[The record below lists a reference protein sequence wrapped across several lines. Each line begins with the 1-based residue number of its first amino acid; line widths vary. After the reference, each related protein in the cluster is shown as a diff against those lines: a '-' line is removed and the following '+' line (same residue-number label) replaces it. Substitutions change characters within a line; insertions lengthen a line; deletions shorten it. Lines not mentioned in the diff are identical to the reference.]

1 MLQNIKN
8 RHLTHAFTSAYLNDF
23 VKKILPL
30 VAKISN
36 KFDFSLAYSYL
47 YDFVKKI
54 LPLVAKISN
63 KFDFSL
69 AYSYLYGYAK
79 KILSLAAINIQ
90 ASLIFLA
97 RLFVSLQ

>member
-8 RHLTHAFTSAYLNDF
+8 RHLTNAFTSAHLNDF

-69 AYSYLYGYAK
+69 AYSYLCGKLRRFPA
-79 KILSLAAINIQ
+79 LA
-90 ASLIFLA
+90 
-97 RLFVSLQ
+97 VKY

>member
-8 RHLTHAFTSAYLNDF
+8 RHLTNAFT
-23 VKKILPL
+23 
-30 VAKISN
+30 
-36 KFDFSLAYSYL
+36 YSYL

-69 AYSYLYGYAK
+69 AYSYLCGKLRRFPA
-79 KILSLAAINIQ
+79 LA
-90 ASLIFLA
+90 
-97 RLFVSLQ
+97 VKY

>member
-8 RHLTHAFTSAYLNDF
+8 RHLTHAFTSAHLN
-23 VKKILPL
+23 
-30 VAKISN
+30 
-36 KFDFSLAYSYL
+36 
-47 YDFVKKI
+47 DFVKKI

>member
-8 RHLTHAFTSAYLNDF
+8 RHLTHAFTSAHLNDF

-30 VAKISN
+30 VAKIAN

-54 LPLVAKISN
+54 LLLVAKIAN

-69 AYSYLYGYAK
+69 AYTYLCSK
-79 KILSLAAINIQ
+79 KQKRSNQ
-90 ASLIFLA
+90 W
-97 RLFVSLQ
+97 Q

>member
-8 RHLTHAFTSAYLNDF
+8 RHLTHAFTSAHLNDF

-47 YDFVKKI
+47 CSKKQ
-54 LPLVAKISN
+54 KRGN
-63 KFDFSL
+63 
-69 AYSYLYGYAK
+69 
-79 KILSLAAINIQ
+79 Q
-90 ASLIFLA
+90 W
-97 RLFVSLQ
+97 Q